1 MKKCQLA
8 AQLYTLRDFIK
19 TPEDIAKTLPKV
31 KAIGYDAIQVSGMG
45 PIPEDELVKIA
56 TDNGLTICATHEPG
70 KKIFEE
76 TEAVI
81 ERLHKLNCRYTA
93 YPFPHIIPGSK
104 SEVLDMAGRLNDAAL
119 KMQKAGITLCYHN
132 HAIEFERFEGELM
145 LDLIY
150 KHAPALQAEID
161 TFWIQVGGNDP
172 VEWIK
177 RFPGRQPLLHLKEYG
192 IRKNERK
199 MLAIGNGNLN
209 WPEIIAA
216 GQACNVEYFIV
227 EQDDCNGVDPFEE
240 LHRGYNFIAENFF
253 EL

>member
-31 KAIGYDAIQVSGMG
+31 KAIGYDAVQISGMG
-45 PIPEDELVKIA
+45 PIAEEELVKIA
-56 TDNGLTICATHEPG
+56 ADCGLVICATHEPG

-76 TEAVI
+76 TGAVI
-81 ERLHKLNCRYTA
+81 ERLNKLNCHCTA
-93 YPFPHIIPGSK
+93 YPFPHIMPECKAG
-104 SEVLDMAGRLNDAAL
+104 VLDFAAKLNEAAL
-119 KMQKAGITLCYHN
+119 KMQAAGIKLCYHN
-132 HAIEFERFEGELM
+132 HAIEFERFDGELM

-150 KHAPALQAEID
+150 KNAPALQAEID
-161 TFWIQVGGNDP
+161 TFWIQAGGNDP

-199 MLAIGNGNLN
+199 MFAIGDGNLN
-209 WPEIIAA
+209 WQEIIAA
-216 GQACNVEYFIV
+216 GKACDVEYFIV

-240 LHRGYNFIAENFF
+240 LRRSYDFIAENFF
-253 EL
+253 D